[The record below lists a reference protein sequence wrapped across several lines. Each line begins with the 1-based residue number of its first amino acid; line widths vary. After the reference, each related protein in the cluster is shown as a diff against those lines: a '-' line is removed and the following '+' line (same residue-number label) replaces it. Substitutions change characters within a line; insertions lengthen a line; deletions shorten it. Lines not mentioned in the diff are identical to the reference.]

1 MKLNKLL
8 QAVGFVTLAT
18 FTGYVLAAEE
28 VTPPDPTYKGTPTQ
42 GQILLTGELV
52 NSACGL
58 APNSSPVQVEFG
70 QITTASL
77 KDNKRAGNVR
87 KDIEL
92 QGCDTT
98 VAKTATVTYTP
109 NTVDPANAKLA
120 AFTSG
125 TASGAGVGLKD
136 NGNKDVV
143 WGTASAKVNLVN
155 GVTKIPFVAFVQADS
170 ASASSVVVPGAFQS
184 AINFQIDYQ

>member
-1 MKLNKLL
+1 MNLNKLL
-8 QAVGFVTLAT
+8 QTAGFLALTAV
-18 FTGYVLAAEE
+18 TGYALADEGGAGGGG
-28 VTPPDPTYKGTPTQ
+28 TYTGAPTQ
-42 GQILLTGELV
+42 GQIMLTGELV

-58 APNSSPVQVEFG
+58 APNSSPVQVDFG
-70 QITTASL
+70 QLTTSSL
-77 KDNKRAGNVR
+77 KGGKRAGNVQ
-87 KDIEL
+87 KNIEL

-109 NTVDPANAKLA
+109 NTIDPGNAKLA

-125 TASGAGVGLKD
+125 TASGAGIGLKD
-136 NGNKDVV
+136 NANQDVV

-155 GVTKIPFVAFVQADS
+155 GETKIPFVAFVQAESDS
-170 ASASSVVVPGAFQS
+170 ATVVPGAFQS

>member
-1 MKLNKLL
+1 MKLQNFL
-8 QAVGFVTLAT
+8 QVTGIAALMVVSGYTLADDP
-18 FTGYVLAAEE
+18 
-28 VTPPDPTYKGTPTQ
+28 VTDPVNPKYEGTPTN

-52 NSACGL
+52 NAACGL
-58 APNSSPVQVEFG
+58 APNSSPVQVDFG

-77 KDNKRAGNVR
+77 KDGKHAGNVQ
-87 KDIEL
+87 KSIEL

-109 NTVDPANAKLA
+109 NTLVPDNKKLA

-125 TASGAGVGLKD
+125 TASGAGIGLKD
-136 NGNKDVV
+136 NGSQDVE
-143 WGTASAKVNLVN
+143 WGKASTPVNLVN
-155 GVTKIPFVAFVQADS
+155 GETKIPFVAYIQAS
-170 ASASSVVVPGAFQS
+170 NASAVVVPGAFQS